1 MIVIIIDKPTPLSL
15 WDWRALNSGNKM
27 ILKGELQF
35 KKWSK
40 KSLKEKKKEK
50 KFRLFT
56 GFKQIPPWLG
66 GH

>member
-1 MIVIIIDKPTPLSL
+1 
-15 WDWRALNSGNKM
+15 M

-50 KFRLFT
+50 NSSLLQDLNKFL
-56 GFKQIPPWLG
+56 LD
-66 GH
+66 

>member
-1 MIVIIIDKPTPLSL
+1 MIIIIIDKPTPLSL

-35 KKWSK
+35 KKWRK
-40 KSLKEKKKEK
+40 KAWKRKKRK
-50 KFRLFT
+50 KFKLVT
-56 GFKQIPPWLG
+56 GFEQIPPRLG

>member
-1 MIVIIIDKPTPLSL
+1 MIIIIIDKPTPLSL

-40 KSLKEKKKEK
+40 KSLRKGK
-50 KFRLFT
+50 KFKLVT
-56 GFKQIPPWLG
+56 GFEQIPPRLG

>member
-1 MIVIIIDKPTPLSL
+1 MIIIIIDKPTPLSL

-35 KKWSK
+35 KKWRK
-40 KSLKEKKKEK
+40 KAWKRKKGK
-50 KFRLFT
+50 KFKLVT
-56 GFKQIPPWLG
+56 GFEQIPPRLG

>member
-1 MIVIIIDKPTPLSL
+1 MIIIIIDKPTPLSL
-15 WDWRALNSGNKM
+15 WDWRALNSGYKM

-50 KFRLFT
+50 NSGFLQDLNKFL
-56 GFKQIPPWLG
+56 LD
-66 GH
+66 